1 MMNELKLY
9 SANVKPYKRMKSSNK
24 ELKNINELS
33 VISSVNLI
41 DDLVNISSHFEL
53 HTLAAAIY
61 ASTKIELIDSNYH
74 IEITEKM
81 LVNQS
86 EKDVIKTALDFI
98 KIAQEKYET
107 NKDIIDTN
115 YSRHIN

>member
-1 MMNELKLY
+1 
-9 SANVKPYKRMKSSNK
+9 MKSSNK

-33 VISSVNLI
+33 AISSVNLI
-41 DDLVNISSHFEL
+41 DDLVNTLSHFEL
-53 HTLAAAIY
+53 HTLAAAIIY

-81 LVNQS
+81 LANQN
-86 EKDVIKTALDFI
+86 EKDVIKTALNFI

-107 NKDIIDTN
+107 NKNIIDTN